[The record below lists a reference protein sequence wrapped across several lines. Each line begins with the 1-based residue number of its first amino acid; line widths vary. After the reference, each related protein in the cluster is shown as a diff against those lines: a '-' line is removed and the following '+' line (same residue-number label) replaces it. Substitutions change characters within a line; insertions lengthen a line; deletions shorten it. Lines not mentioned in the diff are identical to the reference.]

1 MIFISSKKSGSKKSS
16 GPASKKAGGKKGS
29 GKKAGSKKSGGKKS
43 GKRRGSS
50 ASSTLKTVVGQVL
63 AAAAVGAV
71 KGAVVEAIPTI
82 EKAAG
87 VTETDKKEQQGKK

>member
-1 MIFISSKKSGSKKSS
+1 
-16 GPASKKAGGKKGS
+16 
-29 GKKAGSKKSGGKKS
+29 
-43 GKRRGSS
+43 
-50 ASSTLKTVVGQVL
+50 LKTVVGQVL